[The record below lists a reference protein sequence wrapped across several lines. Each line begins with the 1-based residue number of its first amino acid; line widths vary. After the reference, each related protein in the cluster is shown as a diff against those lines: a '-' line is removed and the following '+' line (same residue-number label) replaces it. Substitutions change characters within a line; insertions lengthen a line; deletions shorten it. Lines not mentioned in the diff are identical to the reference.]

1 MSMYSRD
8 IQHDQLMLLHGSV
21 DSANGSGIYKT
32 ALYDHIGL
40 VDFLKE
46 MADNQISSKEAG
58 RVSEQLMRTEVGK
71 RALYLATEN
80 VVYDTEAFCCEE
92 SEPRLIK
99 ALQPEVIQNPATK
112 SPIIFTY
119 HGALAGVLKRFGER
133 TTYGL
138 TDHPDKGLYSKTFH
152 GLTRHKKFIES
163 LPPSD
168 HPWQIALNTPTLQ
181 TFDPL
186 RLSTFTVPLDERQ
199 LYQPMDFDYLPPD
212 LSIEEMNDTQSY
224 THEMIYDLTEAA
236 RKNAVAVSPV

>member
-1 MSMYSRD
+1 MSTHSRD
-8 IQHDQLMLLHGSV
+8 IQHDRLMLAYGTA
-21 DSANGSGIYKT
+21 DSIKYGGIYET

-46 MADNQISSKEAG
+46 MADDQISSKEAN
-58 RVSEQLMRTEVGK
+58 RVNQQVMRTEVGK

-80 VVYDTEAFCCEE
+80 VVYDTDADCCEE

-99 ALQPEVIQNPATK
+99 ALQPEIMQNPATK

-138 TDHPDKGLYSKTFH
+138 ADHPDKDLYAKTFH

-168 HPWQIALNTPTLQ
+168 HAWEVALDTPTLQ
-181 TFDPL
+181 MFDPL
-186 RLSTFTVPLDERQ
+186 QLSTFTVPIEERQ
-199 LYQPMDFDYLPPD
+199 LYQPMDFDYLPG
-212 LSIEEMNDTQSY
+212 LSNEEMNTTQSY
-224 THEMIYDLTEAA
+224 THEMIYDLAEAA
-236 RKNAVAVSPV
+236 RKNAVTVSPV

>member
-1 MSMYSRD
+1 MSTYSRD
-8 IQHDQLMLLHGSV
+8 IQHDRLMLLYGTV
-21 DSANGSGIYKT
+21 DSTISREIYTT
-32 ALYDHIGL
+32 ALYDHVGM
-40 VDFLKE
+40 VDYLKE
-46 MADNQISSKEAG
+46 MADDRITSKEVD
-58 RVSEQLMRTEVGK
+58 RVSQQVIRTEVGK
-71 RALYLATEN
+71 RALYLASKN
-80 VVYDTEAFCCEE
+80 VVYDTEAYCCEE

-119 HGALAGVLKRFGER
+119 HGALAGILKRFGER

-163 LPPSD
+163 LPPTD
-168 HPWQIALNTPTLQ
+168 HPWEIALDTPTLQ

-186 RLSTFTVPLDERQ
+186 RLSTFTVPLAERQ
-199 LYQPMDFDYLPPD
+199 LYRPMDFEYLPE
-212 LSIEEMNDTQSY
+212 LSNEEMNDTQSY
-224 THEMIYDLTEAA
+224 THEMIYDLAEAA